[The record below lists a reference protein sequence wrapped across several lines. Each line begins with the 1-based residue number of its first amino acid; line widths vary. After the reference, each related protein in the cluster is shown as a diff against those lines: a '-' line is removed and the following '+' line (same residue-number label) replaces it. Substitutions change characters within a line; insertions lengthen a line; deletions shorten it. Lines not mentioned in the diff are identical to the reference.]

1 LKAIYKKMKKLLL
14 SNAAEVVTFM
24 GETAKKGSEMS
35 KPLVIKNGCVLINGE
50 TIEAVFPISEISRF
64 DTANAEIIDCT
75 GKTVTSGF
83 IDCHTHFIFGG
94 YREEEFNDRLNG
106 MSYMEIMRRGGG
118 IVNTVSKTRAASID
132 ELFFEGKKRLKQYLE
147 YGVTTIEG
155 KSGYGL
161 DIDTE
166 LKQLSV
172 MDKLNNAQPVEI
184 IQTYM
189 GAHATPKEFDSAD
202 RYIDFI
208 IEKVLPQIKEKTK
221 AEFCDVFCEKNVFD
235 VAQSVKLLTAAK
247 KMGFGLKMHAEE
259 IVPLGG
265 SGVACEMGA
274 VSVEHLL
281 HIDET
286 NIDKLS
292 KSGTIGVLL
301 PATAF
306 SLKEPYAPA
315 RKMIDN
321 GCAVAVASDLN
332 PGSCY
337 TQSIPLIIAL
347 SCMYMNMTIEETLC
361 ALTLNAA
368 CAINRGGNIGSL
380 EKGKQA
386 DVVIH
391 GVPSIKFLSYNF
403 CVNHAQTVIKKGQ
416 IVLNKI

>member
-1 LKAIYKKMKKLLL
+1 MKLLL
-14 SNAAEVVTFM
+14 KNAAEIVTFT
-24 GETAKKGSEMS
+24 GNTAKKGNEMS
-35 KPLVIKNGCVLINGE
+35 KPLVIKNGCILTNNE
-50 TIEAVFPISEISRF
+50 KIEAVFPMSEISHF
-64 DTANAEIIDCT
+64 NTANAEIIDCT

-106 MSYMEIMRRGGG
+106 MSYMEIMKRGGG
-118 IVNTVSKTRAASID
+118 IVNTVNKTRNATTD
-132 ELFFEGKKRLKQYLE
+132 ELFSEGKKRLQKYLE

-166 LKQLSV
+166 LKQLGV
-172 MDKLNNAQPVEI
+172 MSELNNAQPVEI

-202 RYIDFI
+202 SYIDFI
-208 IEKVLPQIKEKTK
+208 IDKVLPAVKEKTK
-221 AEFCDVFCEKNVFD
+221 TEFCDVFCEKNVFD
-235 VAQSVKLLTAAK
+235 VTQSKRLLLSAK
-247 KMGFGLKMHAEE
+247 KLGLGLKMHAEE

-265 SGVACEMGA
+265 SGVACEIGA

-286 NIDKLS
+286 NIAKLS
-292 KSGTIGVLL
+292 KSDTIGVLL

-306 SLKEPYAPA
+306 SLKEQYAPA
-315 RKMIDN
+315 RKMIDS

-337 TQSIPLIIAL
+337 TQSIPLVIAL
-347 SCMYMNMTIEETLC
+347 SCMYMGMTVDETLC

-368 CAINRGGNIGSL
+368 CAINRGENIGTL

-386 DVVIH
+386 DIIIH
-391 GVPSIKFLSYNF
+391 NVPSIKFLSYNF
-403 CVNHAQTVIKKGQ
+403 CVNHALTVIKKGQ

>member
-1 LKAIYKKMKKLLL
+1 MKILLK
-14 SNAAEVVTFM
+14 NAAEIVTFT
-24 GETAKKGSEMS
+24 GNTAKKGRQMS
-35 KPLVIKNGCVLINGE
+35 KPLVIHNGCILTNGE
-50 TIEAVFPISEISRF
+50 KIEAVFPMSEISHF
-64 DTANAEIIDCT
+64 DTVNAEIIDCT

-106 MSYMEIMRRGGG
+106 VSYMEIMKRGGG
-118 IVNTVSKTRAASID
+118 IVNTVNKTRNATTD
-132 ELFFEGKKRLKQYLE
+132 KLFSEGKKRLQKYLE

-172 MDKLNNAQPVEI
+172 MSELNNAQPVEI

-202 RYIDFI
+202 DYIDFI
-208 IEKVLPQIKEKTK
+208 IEKVLPTVKEKSN

-235 VAQSVKLLTAAK
+235 VTQSKRLLTAAK
-247 KMGFGLKMHAEE
+247 KLGLGLKMHAEE

-265 SGVACEMGA
+265 SGVACEIGA

-286 NIDKLS
+286 NIAKLS
-292 KSGTIGVLL
+292 KSDTIGVLL

-306 SLKEPYAPA
+306 SLKEQYAPA
-315 RKMIDN
+315 RKMIDS

-337 TQSIPLIIAL
+337 TQSIPLVIAL
-347 SCMYMNMTIEETLC
+347 SCMYMGMTVDETLC

-368 CAINRGGNIGSL
+368 CAVNRGENIGTL

-386 DVVIH
+386 DIVIH
-391 GVPSIKFLSYNF
+391 NVPSIKFLSYNF

>member
-1 LKAIYKKMKKLLL
+1 MKKLLL
-14 SNAAEVVTFM
+14 SNAAEVVTFT
-24 GETAKKGSEMS
+24 GETAKKGNEMS

-50 TIEAVFPISEISRF
+50 IIEAVFPMSEISRF
-64 DTANAEIIDCT
+64 DMSNAEIIDCK

-106 MSYMEIMRRGGG
+106 MSYMEIMHRGGG
-118 IVNTVSKTRAASID
+118 IVNTVSKTRAAPID
-132 ELFFEGKKRLKQYLE
+132 ELFSEGKKRLKQYLK

-172 MDKLNNAQPVEI
+172 MDRLNNAQPVEI

-208 IEKVLPQIKEKTK
+208 IEKVLLTVKEKTK
-221 AEFCDVFCEKNVFD
+221 AEFCDVFCEKKVFD
-235 VAQSVKLLTAAK
+235 VSQSVRLLTAAK
-247 KMGFGLKMHAEE
+247 KLGFGLKMHAEE

-265 SGVACEMGA
+265 SGIACEMGA
-274 VSVEHLL
+274 TSVEHLL

-315 RKMIDN
+315 RKMIDS

-368 CAINRGGNIGSL
+368 CAINRGGSIGSL